1 MICADGNKRQKTSYR
16 EFIPVQ
22 SRSLFEIVGGV
33 GIARRIEVAFCGIG
47 DRLLLGAYKY
57 AHSGRGGSRRVAS
70 AENGAPGDCADG
82 RRVANA
88 GRRSVRRL
96 LAAVPG
102 LPARISPRYRN
113 GSRSRSDSRVVC
125 FETYLGVPD
134 RSGSGPRETPPRW
147 VRDYDNGTAVGRGHE
162 KGTIL

>member
-22 SRSLFEIVGGV
+22 SRSLPEVVGGV
-33 GIARRIEVAFCGIG
+33 GISRRIEVAFFGIG
-47 DRLLLGAYKY
+47 CYLFLGACKY
-57 AHSGRGGSRRVAS
+57 PYGGRVGSRRVAS
-70 AENGAPGDCADG
+70 AENGAAGDCADG

-88 GRRSVRRL
+88 GRRSVRHM

-113 GSRSRSDSRVVC
+113 GSRSRSDSRVAC
-125 FETYLGVPD
+125 FETYL
-134 RSGSGPRETPPRW
+134 ETS
-147 VRDYDNGTAVGRGHE
+147 TAVGRETLVAVDQGYE
-162 KGTIL
+162 KELYYE

>member
-1 MICADGNKRQKTSYR
+1 MCRNEQRKIKDPCW

-22 SRSLFEIVGGV
+22 SRSLPEVVGGV
-33 GIARRIEVAFCGIG
+33 GISRRIEVAFCGIE
-47 DRLLLGAYKY
+47 DCLLLGAFEYPY
-57 AHSGRGGSRRVAS
+57 GGRVGSRRIAS

-96 LAAVPG
+96 LASVPR
-102 LPARISPRYRN
+102 LPARISPCYWN
-113 GSRSRSDSRVVC
+113 GGRSRSDSRVAC

-134 RSGSGPRETPPRW
+134 RSGSGPREGDRSGSGPRE
-147 VRDYDNGTAVGRGHE
+147 RDRSGPGLRKGAV
-162 KGTIL
+162 L